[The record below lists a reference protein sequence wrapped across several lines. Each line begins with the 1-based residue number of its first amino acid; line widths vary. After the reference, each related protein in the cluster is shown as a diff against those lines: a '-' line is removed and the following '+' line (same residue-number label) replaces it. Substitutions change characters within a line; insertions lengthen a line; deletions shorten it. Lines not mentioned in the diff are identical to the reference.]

1 MKPIEFPEQNVVFA
15 KDQLEY
21 NPLPAHRTEDR
32 ESAVTSCWELSDE
45 DLAEITK
52 TRRIYVTLLTFRHPL
67 QPIRISTQFNP
78 EP

>member
-32 ESAVTSCWELSDE
+32 ESAVTS
-45 DLAEITK
+45 
-52 TRRIYVTLLTFRHPL
+52 
-67 QPIRISTQFNP
+67 
-78 EP
+78 